1 MVAGLSTITC
11 GVIHQNGKPLGE
23 IIWSPYYRID
33 YVYPPVRKIAVNLIG
48 HQQMSSR
55 EDKPN
60 PAFAYEI
67 PYVLQRD
74 SGGSPFQD
82 VLIIG
87 AGSGNDVSRAL
98 KWDVHHVDAVEIDPA
113 ILRLGARDHP
123 DRPYADPRVTTH
135 VGDGRNF
142 LRATQGQYDLIIYAL
157 VDSLVLH
164 SSYSDIRLESYLFTR
179 EAFSDVRQH
188 LRPHGLFLM
197 YNYFRQGWIV
207 ARLAQEVQETFGQ
220 PPLVF
225 TLPYRASVESDRD
238 GGFTLVAG
246 GANTPWAA
254 AFQAHPEYWLP
265 EDESPDP
272 QTPNGFDQRPA
283 PAEREAW
290 IRLGPATVAEIPD
303 LHSATDDWPFLYVRH
318 RTIPNLGLRGIAT
331 MGGISLL
338 LLYVGMRRARLQ
350 HEPWRLDGRMF
361 FLGAGFMLLE
371 AEAVVRLALL
381 FGSTWMVNTVVF
393 AAVLVMILAAN
404 LYTLKVRPVRF
415 APYYA
420 GLILSLAA
428 NILLPLNYF
437 LAMDRL
443 LQATASCLLIF
454 TPIFFAG
461 VVFATAFRR
470 SVAPDQDFGAN
481 VGGAILGGLS
491 EYASTLLG
499 FQYLTLLAVVFYLLS
514 AWFGR
519 RVTAT
524 GSSPATV

>member
-1 MVAGLSTITC
+1 M
-11 GVIHQNGKPLGE
+11 
-23 IIWSPYYRID
+23 
-33 YVYPPVRKIAVNLIG
+33 NLIG

-179 EAFSDVRQH
+179 EAFSDVRRH
-188 LRPHGLFLM
+188 LKPHGLFLM

-254 AFQAHPEYWLP
+254 AFAAHTEYWLP
-265 EDESPDP
+265 GNESPGP
-272 QTPNGFDQRPA
+272 HTPNGFDQRPA
-283 PAEREAW
+283 PAEREEW

-519 RVTAT
+519 RAPAT